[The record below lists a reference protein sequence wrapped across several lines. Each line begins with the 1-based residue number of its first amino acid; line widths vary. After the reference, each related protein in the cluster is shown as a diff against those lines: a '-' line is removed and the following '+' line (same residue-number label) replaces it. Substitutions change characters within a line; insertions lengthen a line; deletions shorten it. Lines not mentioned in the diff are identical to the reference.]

1 MEDLFYARNVFAGAG
16 IHFDHF
22 ADLYEQRNFNDCAGR
37 QGSRFA
43 ASTSGIAFQTWV
55 GFNNFQL
62 NEVRRSYG
70 DRLTVPQGH
79 DTFSLVQQPF
89 SVIAYRF
96 LVSSQLFESGVIHKV
111 PELTVAIQESQVH
124 VGYVCAFS
132 GVSRL
137 EGFLYASTGQQ
148 ATQLNAR
155 KRLAFTWF
163 NEFAGFNRIRFAV
176 LNTPSREDWLSQLA
190 DVVTDPDELL
200 HLLNI
205 DADEKLLAGRDARRL
220 FALRVP
226 RAFIAR
232 MQKGNPDDPL
242 LRQVL
247 TSQEEFV
254 AAPGYS
260 TDPLEEQ
267 HSVVPGLLHKYRNRA
282 LLLVKG
288 GCAVNCRYCFR
299 RHFPYAENQG
309 NKRNWQVALDYI
321 TAHPELDEIIFSGG
335 DPLMAKDHE
344 LDWLLTQLEAIPHIK
359 RLRIHSRL
367 PIVIP
372 ARITEGLVE
381 RFARSSLQILLV
393 NHINHANEVDE
404 TFRQAMSSL
413 RAAGVTLLNQSV
425 LLRGVNDNAQT
436 LANLSNALFDA
447 GVMPYYLHVLDKV
460 QGAAHFMVSDDEARH
475 IMRELLTLVSGYMVP
490 KLAREIGGEPS
501 KTPLDLQLRQQ

>member
-1 MEDLFYARNVFAGAG
+1 MAHIV
-16 IHFDHF
+16 
-22 ADLYEQRNFNDCAGR
+22 
-37 QGSRFA
+37 
-43 ASTSGIAFQTWV
+43 T
-55 GFNNFQL
+55 
-62 NEVRRSYG
+62 
-70 DRLTVPQGH
+70 
-79 DTFSLVQQPF
+79 
-89 SVIAYRF
+89 
-96 LVSSQLFESGVIHKV
+96 
-111 PELTVAIQESQVH
+111 
-124 VGYVCAFS
+124 
-132 GVSRL
+132 
-137 EGFLYASTGQQ
+137 
-148 ATQLNAR
+148 
-155 KRLAFTWF
+155 
-163 NEFAGFNRIRFAV
+163 
-176 LNTPSREDWLSQLA
+176 LNTPSREDWLVQLA
-190 DVVTDPDELL
+190 DVITDPDELL
-200 HLLNI
+200 RLLNV
-205 DADEKLLAGRDARRL
+205 DADENLLAGREAKRL

-226 RAFIAR
+226 RAFVAR
-232 MQKGNPDDPL
+232 MEKGNPDDPL

-247 TSQEEFV
+247 TSRDEFV
-254 AAPGYS
+254 VAPGFS

-321 TAHPELDEIIFSGG
+321 ATHSELDEIIFSGG

-372 ARITEGLVE
+372 ARITEGLIA
-381 RFARSSLQILLV
+381 RFAQSTLQILLV
-393 NHINHANEVDE
+393 NHINHAQEIGDD
-404 TFRQAMSSL
+404 FRHGMRKL
-413 RAAGVTLLNQSV
+413 KMAGVTLLNQSV
-425 LLRGVNDNAQT
+425 LLRDINDNAQT

-460 QGAAHFMVSDDEARH
+460 QGAAHFLVSDDEARA

-501 KTPLDLQLRQQ
+501 KTPLDLQLRQR